1 MIPNISIDTR
11 TINKGDLFIPIKGP
25 NFDGRDF
32 IKEAKRKGARVL
44 DTKNG
49 LKDLQKMAKEHRDKF
64 DIPVIGITGSSG
76 KTTTKDMLASILSQK
91 YNTLKNMENHNNEI
105 GVPLTLLKLKPS
117 HQAAVVEMGMQGLGE
132 IKLLGDIARPDI
144 VIITNVGEAHLG
156 LLKSKA
162 NIARAKAEILKYL
175 QKGDLAVLP
184 ADDHHIKFLRKS
196 VPKGV
201 TIKTFGRRDFETY
214 KNILKS
220 IPLPGNHNKLNAL
233 AAIRVA
239 EELGLKKK
247 DIIAGLKKF
256 KPSSK
261 RMEFIKTKKGYWIIN
276 DTYNANPSSMEAAI
290 SVLASTL
297 APSSVEG
304 PNALRTIA
312 LIGDMLEL
320 GKYAKAAHQRIGR
333 FARKQGI
340 DIIISVGKL
349 SKAVKSDFHYTDTR
363 QAAKAIKKMLKKG
376 DVILAK
382 ASRSLRL
389 EEVVDHLR
397 K

>member
-1 MIPNISIDTR
+1 
-11 TINKGDLFIPIKGP
+11 
-25 NFDGRDF
+25 
-32 IKEAKRKGARVL
+32 
-44 DTKNG
+44 
-49 LKDLQKMAKEHRDKF
+49 
-64 DIPVIGITGSSG
+64 
-76 KTTTKDMLASILSQK
+76 
-91 YNTLKNMENHNNEI
+91 
-105 GVPLTLLKLKPS
+105 
-117 HQAAVVEMGMQGLGE
+117 
-132 IKLLGDIARPDI
+132 
-144 VIITNVGEAHLG
+144 
-156 LLKSKA
+156 
-162 NIARAKAEILKYL
+162 
-175 QKGDLAVLP
+175 
-184 ADDHHIKFLRKS
+184 
-196 VPKGV
+196 
-201 TIKTFGRRDFETY
+201 
-214 KNILKS
+214 
-220 IPLPGNHNKLNAL
+220 
-233 AAIRVA
+233 
-239 EELGLKKK
+239 
-247 DIIAGLKKF
+247 
-256 KPSSK
+256 
-261 RMEFIKTKKGYWIIN
+261 IIN

-312 LIGDMLEL
+312 LIGDILEL